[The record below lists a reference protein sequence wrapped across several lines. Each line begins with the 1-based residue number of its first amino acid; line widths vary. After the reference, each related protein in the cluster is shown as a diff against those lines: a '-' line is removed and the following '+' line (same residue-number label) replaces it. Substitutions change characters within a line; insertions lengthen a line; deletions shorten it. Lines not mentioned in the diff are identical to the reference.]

1 MVQKAS
7 RTISVLL
14 LAVLALSGCANGAR
28 PANVDAPRLVQA
40 TSAGEDESIV
50 EPTKSSA
57 VPQASETCLVTPPSD
72 ERPPIEHVASW
83 SRGEWYHSPDR
94 KIWIAYDNIAGH
106 AAGGPGKV
114 LWGKPEG
121 AELTVTGR
129 RLDGEAPPLDVDV
142 SPYYKDQYLNPSGI
156 GFPTAGCW
164 EIEARADSSV
174 LRIVV
179 EVYPRFYGPD
189 IGRCADLAD
198 VAENSNAI
206 VVAEMEGN
214 APDRP
219 DFVWQTMRVKQ
230 VWKEPVALAGWQPVT
245 VGQRLDILRNTRYE
259 HATLLQPGRTYLLF
273 LQSRPGFPWRIFCS
287 HWTLAEVLEE
297 QVVGVGWNP
306 KIEPLWTENTL
317 AAIEQEVK
325 ALLASR

>member
-14 LAVLALSGCANGAR
+14 LTVLELSGCANGAR
-28 PANVDAPRLVQA
+28 PANVDAPRLAQ
-40 TSAGEDESIV
+40 TTPAGEDESIV

-72 ERPPIEHVASW
+72 ERPPSQLVASW
-83 SRGEWYHSPDR
+83 SGSKWYHSLDR
-94 KIWIAYDNIAGH
+94 KIWIAYDNIARH

-114 LWGKPEG
+114 LWVKPEG

-129 RLDGEAPPLDVDV
+129 RLDGEAPPLEVEV
-142 SPYYKDQYLNPSGI
+142 APYYREQNLNPSGI
-156 GFPTAGCW
+156 SFPTAGCW
-164 EIEARADSSV
+164 EIEARTDASV

-179 EVYPRFYGPD
+179 EVYPRLYQPD

-198 VAENSNAI
+198 VVENSNAI
-206 VVAEMEGN
+206 VVAEMEGS

-219 DFVWQTMRVKQ
+219 GFVWQTMRVEQ
-230 VWKEPVALAGWQPVT
+230 IWKEPVAVAGWQPVI

-259 HATLLQPGRTYLLF
+259 HAALLQPGRTYLLF

-287 HWTLAEVLEE
+287 HRTLAEVLGE
-297 QVVGVGWNP
+297 QVVGVGWNS

-317 AAIEQEVK
+317 EAIVKEVK